1 MTQPPGILQ
10 KVTVAIAWM
19 AVVLLWT
26 CALAVYI
33 SPEHCRW
40 LGVLTLG
47 FPFFLL
53 GVLLVWPFVLLF
65 ARRWWWV
72 PLLGLTLCFFTIR
85 TYYPINIPSSPP
97 KGCIKVLSYNT
108 CGFAGLKKDSMGRYA
123 VAEYLAASQA
133 DIICL
138 QEAGFADSQKYDS
151 VYKQLRETY
160 QYYDT
165 IHIGLN
171 TLSVLTN
178 YRVLR
183 HHVIC
188 QNGLN
193 GAAEF
198 TLLPASGDT
207 IHLINCHLYSM
218 HISPDERASYANM
231 VTAAEGTED
240 PEATSRLLLSKISRA
255 AVERARQADELAD
268 YLKQLEG
275 RNVIVCGDFNDSPV
289 SYTHHRIASCGL
301 TDAFVAAGNG
311 LGRSFNRD
319 AIVVRIDNILHSKH
333 WKAYR
338 CEVDDSNKD
347 SDHYPIACYLKR
359 LKGQ

>member
-1 MTQPPGILQ
+1 MNPPPGILQ
-10 KVTVAIAWM
+10 KVTVAIAWI
-19 AVVLLWT
+19 AVALLWA
-26 CALAVYI
+26 CALSVYV
-33 SPEHCRW
+33 SPVHCRW
-40 LGVLTLG
+40 LGVFTLG

-65 ARRWWWV
+65 ARRRWWV

-108 CGFAGLKKDSMGRYA
+108 CGFAGLKTDSQGCYA
-123 VAEYLAASQA
+123 VAEYLARSQA

-138 QEAGFADSQKYDS
+138 QEAGYADGRSYDGID
-151 VYKQLRETY
+151 KRLREAY
-160 QYYDT
+160 PNYDT
-165 IHIGLN
+165 AHISMN
-171 TLSVLTN
+171 TLSVLTR

-193 GAAEF
+193 GAVEF

-218 HISPDERASYANM
+218 HISPGERATYANL
-231 VTAAEGTED
+231 VTSSEKVED
-240 PEATSRLLLSKISRA
+240 PEGTSRMLLSKISHA
-255 AVERARQADELAD
+255 SVERARQADELAE

-275 RNVIVCGDFNDSPV
+275 RNVILCGDFNDSPV

-301 TDAFVAAGNG
+301 TDAFASAGNG

-319 AIVVRIDNILHSKH
+319 AIIVRIDNILHSRH

-338 CEVDDSNKD
+338 CQVDDSNKD
-347 SDHYPIACYLKR
+347 SDHYPISCYLKR
-359 LKGQ
+359 LKGR